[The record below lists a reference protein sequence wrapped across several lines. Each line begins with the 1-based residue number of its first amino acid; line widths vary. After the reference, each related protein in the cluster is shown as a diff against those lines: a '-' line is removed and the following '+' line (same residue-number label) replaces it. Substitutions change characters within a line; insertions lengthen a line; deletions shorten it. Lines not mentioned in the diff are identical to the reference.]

1 MAPLAIFLAS
11 NAMGFMHAQ
20 RQTGPMQTYTYQF
33 VRGYL
38 IVMVDGRPCVLDT
51 GSPFSVGYA
60 PIVIADK
67 EFPVYDSYLD
77 VCPAY
82 LADHIGTKVEGLIG
96 ADILAEF
103 NVNIRHA
110 ERLIEFSSYSSGHAV
125 FLPLNNFMNVPI
137 LPIKVCGRIVRA
149 FFDTG
154 ATLSYLLP
162 EILAGLDSSGRQEEF
177 YPLLGSFLTD
187 VYSTAVGVGGE
198 EREFRFGELPEE
210 LRMMLEAGQVQAIIG
225 TDLLKHFDLS
235 FSLRDKRM
243 RLDPVSRME
252 LAS

>member
-1 MAPLAIFLAS
+1 
-11 NAMGFMHAQ
+11 MHI
-20 RQTGPMQTYTYQF
+20 YTYQF

-38 IVMVDGRPCVLDT
+38 IVMVDDRPCVLDT

-60 PIVIADK
+60 PIVIAGK
-67 EFPVYDSYLD
+67 EFPVYDNYLD

-82 LADHIGTKVEGLIG
+82 LSDHIGTPIEGLIG
-96 ADILAEF
+96 ADILADF

-110 ERLIEFSSYSSGHAV
+110 ERSIEFFPCSSGTGV
-125 FLPLNNFMNVPI
+125 FLPLNSFMNVPI

-162 EILAGLDSSGRQEEF
+162 EDLAGLDSSGRQEDF
-177 YPLLGSFLTD
+177 YPLLGSFPTD
-187 VYSTAVGVGGE
+187 VYSIAVGIGGE
-198 EREFRFGELPEE
+198 EREFRFGELPGE

-225 TDLLKHFDLS
+225 TELLKHFDLS
-235 FSLRDKRM
+235 LFLKEKTM
-243 RLDPVSRME
+243 RLDSAGSVA
-252 LAS
+252 LAC